1 MFRKGEKNMKNET
14 KTMNTTTAGGINQSV
29 RYVTVTAILAAVA
42 FVLQCFEIAIPIMP
56 GFIKFDFS
64 DLPAL
69 LGSFALGP
77 VCGVM
82 ICLVKN
88 LLHLTFSNSMF
99 VGELSNFILGAAF
112 AAIAGIFYRKQK
124 TKKMALIGGIVGAV
138 AMGIISVISNN
149 FIVYPAYY
157 DVMKVM
163 SYEAILNSYKAI
175 VPSMKTL
182 FQCLI
187 CFNLP
192 FTIVKGLI
200 AVAISMLIYKP
211 LSPILKGKQD

>member
-1 MFRKGEKNMKNET
+1 MNNET
-14 KTMNTTTAGGINQSV
+14 RTVNTTTGGMNQSV

-42 FVLQCFEIAIPIMP
+42 FVLQCFEISIPIMP
-56 GFIKFDFS
+56 GFVKFDFS

-82 ICLVKN
+82 ICLIKN

-99 VGELSNFILGAAF
+99 VGELSNFILGAVF
-112 AAIAGIFYRKQK
+112 AAIAGIFYRKKK
-124 TKKMALIGGIVGAV
+124 TKKMALIGGLTGAV
-138 AMGIISVISNN
+138 AMGLISVISNN
-149 FIVYPAYY
+149 FVVYPVYYNVMPKEVILGAYQ
-157 DVMKVM
+157 
-163 SYEAILNSYKAI
+163 AIL
-175 VPSMKTL
+175 PSMRTI
-182 FQCLI
+182 FQSLV

-211 LSPILKGKQD
+211 LSPILKGKQE